1 MTARSPFSPSWHSV
15 AGLRPRLMPYATVQ
29 RVIFRGRPWYVVQD
43 QTGGR
48 VYRLT
53 TAAYALIASMDGKST
68 VQALWERAN
77 TSESRDACTQPEVV
91 DLLTQLHAA
100 DLLQTDVAPDS
111 AESLDRYRRKRWET
125 VKQWLLNPM
134 SLKLPLL
141 NPDRFLG
148 ALTPYLR
155 WCFGPIGAL
164 LWLAVVLPAA
174 LLAAQHWHELT
185 DNLSDRVLSSSNLL
199 AMLAVYPLVKLL
211 HELGHGFAVKRWGG
225 TARELGLMF
234 LIFAPVPYVE
244 ASSSAAFPSKYHR
257 ALVAA
262 AGILI
267 EILLASLALY
277 VWLAA
282 EPGVVRA
289 MAYNVMVIGGVSTL
303 LVNGNPLLRYDGYY
317 ILSDLI
323 EIPNMAQRGQAW
335 WTYLLDRY
343 AFGSIDV
350 VKPDETRAEQWWLSV
365 YTPLAWC
372 YRTFVSVS
380 VMFLVA
386 GKFFI
391 FGVAMACW
399 SAVSLIWMPLCK
411 GWKHLRSAA
420 SLQHCRSRAM
430 RRTAMA
436 VGGMLVLLCFIPMPL
451 YTPALGVVWLPDQ
464 SMLHARENGFFADW
478 LVAPGQVVHTEQPV
492 YRLSNRQLQADLAV
506 NDAKYAQAKARYD
519 AEQFTDPVKAA
530 VSGRQLEEARD
541 VLERTRQRA
550 EHLVGSSGDDGR
562 LVAATPQDMPGR
574 YYKKGDLIG
583 YVFDRQALIVRVV
596 VQQDDI
602 DLVHGRVTGVRLR
615 LSDSLDQSYASRIV
629 RSFPGGVEELPTAAL
644 GLNAG
649 GTVPTLPSDTNGLK
663 TLQRVFIVDLAL
675 PEGVSPAF
683 GERVHIRFEH
693 GSECLAKQGWRRLRQ
708 VFLSHFSV

>member
-1 MTARSPFSPSWHSV
+1 MARSPFSPSWHSV
-15 AGLRPRLMPYATVQ
+15 AALKPRLMPYATVQ

-53 TAAYALIASMDGKST
+53 TAAYALIAGMDGRTT
-68 VQALWERAN
+68 VQTLWERAN

-111 AESLDRYRRKRWET
+111 AESLDRYRRKRWDT

-134 SLKLPLL
+134 SLKLPLF
-141 NPDRFLG
+141 NPDRL
-148 ALTPYLR
+148 LTLLSPYLR
-155 WCFGPIGAL
+155 WCFGPLGAL
-164 LWLAVVLPAA
+164 LWLGVVLPAIP
-174 LLAAQHWHELT
+174 LAAQHWSELT
-185 DNLSDRVLSSSNLL
+185 QNLSDRVLSSSNLL
-199 AMLAVYPLVKLL
+199 VMLAVYPVVKLL

-225 TARELGLMF
+225 AVRELGLMF

-262 AGILI
+262 AGILV
-267 EILLASLALY
+267 EVFLASLALY
-277 VWLAA
+277 VWLLA
-282 EPGVVRA
+282 EAGVVRA
-289 MAYNVMVIGGVSTL
+289 LAYNVMIIGGVSTL

-323 EIPNMAQRGQAW
+323 EMPNLAQRGQAW

-343 AFGSIDV
+343 AFGSAEA
-350 VKPDETRAEQWWLSV
+350 VKPDETRAEQRWLV
-365 YTPLAWC
+365 AYAPLAWC
-372 YRTFVSVS
+372 YRTFVTISVI
-380 VMFLVA
+380 FLVA

-399 SAVSLIWMPLCK
+399 SAFSLVGMPLRK
-411 GWKHLRSAA
+411 GWQHLRSAA
-420 SLQHCRSRAM
+420 ALQHCRQRAM

-436 VGGMLVLLCFIPMPL
+436 FGALLVLLCSIPVPL
-451 YTPALGVVWLPDQ
+451 YTPGLGVVWLPDKA
-464 SMLHARENGFFADW
+464 MLHAGENGFFSKW
-478 LVAPGQVVHTEQPV
+478 LVAPGQDVHAGQPV
-492 YRLSNRQLQADLAV
+492 YLLSNRQLQADLAV
-506 NDAKYAQAKARYD
+506 NRAKCAQAQARYD

-530 VSGRQLEEARD
+530 VSGRQLQEARE
-541 VLERTRQRA
+541 VLARSEQRTTR
-550 EHLVGSSGDDGR
+550 LVGAAASNGR
-562 LVAATPQDMPGR
+562 LMAATPQDMPGR
-574 YYKKGDLIG
+574 YYKKGDLLG
-583 YVFDRQALIVRVV
+583 YVLDRQALIVRVV

-602 DLVHGRVTGVRLR
+602 ELVHERLTGVRLR
-615 LSDSLDQSYASRIV
+615 LSDTLEQVYVSHIV

-649 GTVPTLPSDTNGLK
+649 GSVPTQPNDPNGLK

-675 PEGVSPAF
+675 PQDVTPMF
-683 GERVHIRFEH
+683 GERVYVRFEH
-693 GSECLAKQGWRRLRQ
+693 GSESLARQAWRRLRQ
-708 VFLSHFSV
+708 VFLSHFNV

>member
-1 MTARSPFSPSWHSV
+1 M
-15 AGLRPRLMPYATVQ
+15 LKPRLMPYATVQ

-53 TAAYALIASMDGKST
+53 TAAYALIAGMDGRTT
-68 VQALWERAN
+68 VQTLWERAN

-111 AESLDRYRRKRWET
+111 AESLDRYRRKRWDT
-125 VKQWLLNPM
+125 IKQWLLNPM

-141 NPDRFLG
+141 NPDRL
-148 ALTPYLR
+148 LTLLSPYLR
-155 WCFGPIGAL
+155 WCFGPVGAL
-164 LWLAVVLPAA
+164 LWLGVVLPAIP
-174 LLAAQHWHELT
+174 LSAQHWSELT
-185 DNLSDRVLSSSNLL
+185 QNLSDRVLSGSNLL
-199 AMLAVYPLVKLL
+199 VMLAVYPVVKLL

-225 TARELGLMF
+225 AVRELGLMF

-262 AGILI
+262 AGILV
-267 EILLASLALY
+267 EVFLASLALY
-277 VWLAA
+277 VWLLA
-282 EPGVVRA
+282 EAGVVRA
-289 MAYNVMVIGGVSTL
+289 LAYNVMIIGGVSTL

-323 EIPNMAQRGQAW
+323 EIPNLAQRGQTW

-343 AFGSIDV
+343 AFGSAEA
-350 VKPDETRAEQWWLSV
+350 VKPDETRAEQRWLV
-365 YTPLAWC
+365 AYTPLAWC
-372 YRTFVSVS
+372 YRTFVTLSVI
-380 VMFLVA
+380 FLVA

-399 SAVSLIWMPLCK
+399 SAFSLVGMPLRK
-411 GWKHLRSAA
+411 GWQHLRSAA
-420 SLQHCRSRAM
+420 SLQHCRQRAM
-430 RRTAMA
+430 RRTAVA
-436 VGGMLVLLCFIPMPL
+436 VGALLVLLLCIPVPL
-451 YTPALGVVWLPDQ
+451 YTPGLGVVWLPDQ
-464 SMLHARENGFFADW
+464 SMLHAGENGFFSKW
-478 LVAPGQVVHTEQPV
+478 LVAPGQAVHAGQPV
-492 YRLSNRQLQADLAV
+492 YLLSNRQLQADLAV
-506 NDAKYAQAKARYD
+506 NRAKCAQAQARYD

-530 VSGRQLEEARD
+530 VSGRQLQEARE
-541 VLERTRQRA
+541 VLARSEQRSTR
-550 EHLVGSSGDDGR
+550 LVGAAASDGR
-562 LVAATPQDMPGR
+562 LMAATPQDMPGR
-574 YYKKGDLIG
+574 YYKKGDLLG
-583 YVFDRQALIVRVV
+583 YVLDRRALIVRVV

-602 DLVHGRVTGVRLR
+602 ELVHERLAGVRLR
-615 LSDSLDQSYASRIV
+615 LSDSLNHVYVSRIV

-649 GTVPTLPSDTNGLK
+649 GSVPTQPSDPNGVK

-675 PEGVSPAF
+675 PQDVTPMF
-683 GERVHIRFEH
+683 GERVYVRFEH
-693 GSECLAKQGWRRLRQ
+693 GSESLARQAWRRLRQ
-708 VFLSHFSV
+708 VFLSHFNV